1 MKAIE
6 VRMIDLKPMTSDEAK
21 ENGYA
26 IFDYHKNTA
35 GYELT
40 YPNMFK
46 EWIPKSQ
53 INKRFFTLMNENGNT
68 ITRDDVLRFIRD
80 IDAQTIN
87 DKTAL
92 VDSKLITNYN
102 IVETSSC
109 VDPKNYDLE
118 LGKKYATEKVVNKVW
133 DYLGFVLQWAKDGL
147 KY

>member
-21 ENGYA
+21 ENGYV
-26 IFDYHKNTA
+26 IFNCYKNTA

-40 YPNMFK
+40 YPSMFK

-53 INKRFFTLMNENGNT
+53 INKRLFTLMNENGNI
-68 ITRDDVLRFIRD
+68 ITRDDVKRFIRNV
-80 IDAQTIN
+80 DAQTIN
-87 DKTAL
+87 DKTTL

-118 LGKKYATEKVVNKVW
+118 LGEQFATKKVIDRVY

-147 KY
+147 NY

>member
-6 VRMIDLKPMTSDEAK
+6 VRMLDLKPMTSNEAK
-21 ENGYA
+21 ENGY
-26 IFDYHKNTA
+26 IVFDYHKNTA

-53 INKRFFTLMNENGNT
+53 INKRFFILMNEDGNI
-68 ITRDDVLRFIRD
+68 ITRDDVKRFIRS

-87 DKTAL
+87 DKTTL

-118 LGKKYATEKVVNKVW
+118 LGKQFATQKVIDKVC

>member
-1 MKAIE
+1 
-6 VRMIDLKPMTSDEAK
+6 
-21 ENGYA
+21 
-26 IFDYHKNTA
+26 
-35 GYELT
+35 
-40 YPNMFK
+40 MFK

-53 INKRFFTLMNENGNT
+53 INKRFFTLMNENGNI

-102 IVETSSC
+102 IVENSSC

-118 LGKKYATEKVVNKVW
+118 LGKKYATEKIVNKVW

>member
-6 VRMIDLKPMTSDEAK
+6 VRMLDLKPMTSDEAK
-21 ENGYA
+21 ENGYV

-53 INKRFFTLMNENGNT
+53 INKRFFTLMNEDGNI
-68 ITRDDVLRFIRD
+68 ITRDDVKRFIRS

-87 DKTAL
+87 DKTTL

-118 LGKKYATEKVVNKVW
+118 LGKQFATQKVIDKVW
-133 DYLGFVLQWAKDGL
+133 DYLGFVLQWARNGL